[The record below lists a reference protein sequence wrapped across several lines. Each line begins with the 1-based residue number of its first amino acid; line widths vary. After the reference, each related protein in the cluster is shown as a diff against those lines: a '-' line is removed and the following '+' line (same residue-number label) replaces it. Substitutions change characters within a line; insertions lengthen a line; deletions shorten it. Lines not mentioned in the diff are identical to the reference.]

1 LRQAGV
7 VSNIA
12 DPGEALLSLRT
23 IPLDVTNAETGEVEY
38 RLLLKAGKAI
48 QTEPNAA
55 RPIPGVDESIA
66 RADFSRLFPANSQAQ
81 IVRTAHVNC
90 HSGVCE
96 LILEP

>member
-1 LRQAGV
+1 MLALATTAGNDSSHPYLKALQTRADALRQAGV

-55 RPIPGVDESIA
+55 RPIPGV
-66 RADFSRLFPANSQAQ
+66 R
-81 IVRTAHVNC
+81 
-90 HSGVCE
+90 
-96 LILEP
+96 